1 MMEPLSLHPLKV
13 VTLNIGG
20 GLQWKEAAL
29 VCWQWRKC
37 IDFLCL
43 TETGH
48 PAEENLRSSGTLMAP
63 CTKD

>member
-37 IDFLCL
+37 IDALCL
-43 TETGH
+43 MKTGCPVEDNLQF
-48 PAEENLRSSGTLMAP
+48 PASL
-63 CTKD
+63 